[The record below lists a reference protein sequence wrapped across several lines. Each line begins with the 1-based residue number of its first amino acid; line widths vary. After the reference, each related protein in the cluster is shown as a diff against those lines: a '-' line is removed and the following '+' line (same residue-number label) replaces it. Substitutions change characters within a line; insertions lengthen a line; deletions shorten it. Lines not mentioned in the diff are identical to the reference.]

1 MIYLNFHPV
10 ASSCL
15 FPSMLPKIC
24 QPYYFFLTDSVS
36 FLIFQ
41 NRVIIYLV
49 LVEIV
54 IEIIPPL
61 DKGRLGGV
69 GKINMTKISYKLFI
83 VFLLV
88 AFLGFASS
96 FLAALSINQAKFS
109 FAIIFLSLMIWT
121 FITTFAP
128 NPLKLSGEKTKE
140 DLQEIR
146 AIISSIGEGLLVV
159 DKDHKIIII
168 NETAGKMLRIAP
180 AKAIGADIRKTI
192 VFLKDNSELPLKKW
206 PTNKMFE
213 SGKIEK
219 IGAKDNIY
227 LKNKK
232 GEKIPLEITTAP
244 LIKNGGINAVVV
256 LRNIT
261 EFKLMEE
268 ERTFTKHNI
277 ENVLKSVYIERDNVQ
292 EEKNK
297 LKATLNSIG
306 DAVLAIDEDRRV
318 IIFNSVAEKITEIK
332 FDNIERKPYIN
343 FFRFV
348 DEDTRKEK
356 TEEIDRIIHGEKE
369 MIKDYQ
375 AALLVNKKGMIPVDI
390 NAALIKNHEGKNMG
404 CIIVFRDVTE
414 KREIERMRS
423 DFISIVSHQLRTPLS
438 AIKWFMEIL
447 LEGDVGKLKA
457 KQTEIIK
464 ETYEN
469 NNGLIKFVN
478 QLLNVSRIENNRLSI
493 NPETINLNNEVEKII
508 KEIKPLLKEKK
519 QKFTFKN
526 LEDESMTIK
535 TDRNLLKNVLDNLLV
550 NASKYTPD
558 NGNIGLEITK
568 KDGDTLLF
576 AISDTGIGIPA
587 REQKKIFGRFSRASN
602 AINYNASGTGLGLY
616 VVKSILNM
624 IGGKIRFESEENK
637 GTTFFLE
644 IPTESPKV
652 CIINLKK
659 DKYI

>member
-1 MIYLNFHPV
+1 MI
-10 ASSCL
+10 
-15 FPSMLPKIC
+15 KIC
-24 QPYYFFLTDSVS
+24 H
-36 FLIFQ
+36 
-41 NRVIIYLV
+41 
-49 LVEIV
+49 
-54 IEIIPPL
+54 
-61 DKGRLGGV
+61 
-69 GKINMTKISYKLFI
+69 KLFI
-83 VFLLV
+83 GFVLS
-88 AFLGFASS
+88 AFPFAVSG
-96 FLAALSINQAKFS
+96 FLAALFFNRTKIFSGIILLSFIIWSFIAIFVFNKIIN
-109 FAIIFLSLMIWT
+109 L
-121 FITTFAP
+121 
-128 NPLKLSGEKTKE
+128 LKLSEEKLKE
-140 DLQEIR
+140 ERQEIK
-146 AIISSIGEGLLVV
+146 AIISSIEGGLAVI
-159 DKDHKIIII
+159 DKNHKIIII
-168 NETAGKMLRIAP
+168 NETACKMLRIALP
-180 AKAIGADIRKTI
+180 KAIGMDMGKIMI
-192 VFLKDNSELPLKKW
+192 LLKGNEEFPLKKW

-219 IGAKDNIY
+219 IGAKDNVY

-232 GEKIPLEITTAP
+232 GEKNPVEMTAVP
-244 LIKNGGINAVVV
+244 LIKNGETGAIVVF
-256 LRNIT
+256 RDIT

-268 ERTFTKHNI
+268 ERTFTKYNI

-318 IIFNSVAEKITEIK
+318 IIFNSAAEKITEIK
-332 FDNIERKPYIN
+332 FDNIERKPYVN

-375 AALLVNKKGMIPVDI
+375 AALLVNKKGLIPVDI
-390 NAALIKNHEGKNMG
+390 NAAPIKNHEGKNMG

-414 KREIERMRS
+414 KREVEKMRS

-447 LEGDVGKLKA
+447 LEGDVGKLKT
-457 KQTEIIK
+457 KQAEIIK

-478 QLLNVSRIENNRLSI
+478 QLLNVSRIESNRLSI

-508 KEIKPLLKEKK
+508 KEIKPLLEEKK
-519 QKFTFKN
+519 QKFTFKSS
-526 LEDESMTIK
+526 EDESMTIK
-535 TDRNLLKNVLDNLLV
+535 TDKNLLKNVLDNLLV

-558 NGNIGLEITK
+558 NGNISLEITR
-568 KDGDTLLF
+568 KDSDTLLF
-576 AISDTGIGIPA
+576 TISDTGIGIPA

-616 VVKSILNM
+616 VAKSILNM
-624 IGGKIRFESEENK
+624 IGGKIWFKSEENK

-644 IPTESPKV
+644 IPTESHQM